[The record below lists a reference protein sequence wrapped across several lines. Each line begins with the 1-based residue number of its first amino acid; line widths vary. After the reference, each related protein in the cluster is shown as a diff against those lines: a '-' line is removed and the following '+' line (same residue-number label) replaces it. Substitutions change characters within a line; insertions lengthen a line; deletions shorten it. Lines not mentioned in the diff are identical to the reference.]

1 MKKDPV
7 CYMDVDPKSATEKS
21 EYKGKTYYFCAPE
34 CKKQFDEDPER
45 YVGHKTW
52 GERGHIDQ

>member
-7 CYMDVDPKSATEKS
+7 CYMEVDPKSATEKS
-21 EYKGKTYYFCAPE
+21 EYKGKTYYFCSPR
-34 CKKQFDEDPER
+34 CKQQFDEDAER

-52 GERGHIDQ
+52 GERGHVDQ